1 MRRNLKISFIILI
14 LTTMILSACTFS
26 PTTNEPPPVSD
37 EEMATR
43 VAQILT
49 DMPAPTSALP
59 TDELPPLP
67 TETPQTGGEAQP
79 EMTEPPI
86 EAATDL
92 PPAENTP
99 AAPTQ
104 APPEQPTATPPAEV
118 ATPTLTEVPA
128 TATPGLTQVP
138 SFTPPPSD
146 PRSKLGTPD
155 WTDVMDNG
163 TNWPTGENS
172 YTNIN
177 FKDGNLY
184 LTGNTTTD
192 GWRLATTP
200 KLNNFYIEMKV
211 STGTCSADDR
221 YGLIFR
227 VPVAREANRGY
238 LFGVTCDGKYSL
250 REWDETVG
258 DKGQMTNHVYW
269 TANSAIQTGSNKT
282 NTLGIMAVGD
292 RLILYVNGVL
302 LSEVKDGTFTEGSFG
317 VFVGARQTDQ
327 FTIGV
332 DEISYWKNPTP

>member
-1 MRRNLKISFIILI
+1 MPRNLKISFIFFI
-14 LTTMILSACTFS
+14 LTMLVLTACTFTQNPS
-26 PTTNEPPPVSD
+26 EPPPVSD
-37 EEMATR
+37 DEMATR

-67 TETPQTGGEAQP
+67 TATPVAEDKEVPEATQT
-79 EMTEPPI
+79 PI
-86 EAATDL
+86 EAATNVS
-92 PPAENTP
+92 PTEET
-99 AAPTQ
+99 TQ
-104 APPEQPTATPPAEV
+104 APTEPQPTATEAAAT
-118 ATPTLTEVPA
+118 ATPTLTEVPV
-128 TATPGLTQVP
+128 TATPGLTLVP

-146 PRSKLGTPD
+146 PRSKLGTAD
-155 WTDVMDNG
+155 WTDNMDDG
-163 TNWPTGENS
+163 TGWPTGENT
-172 YTNIN
+172 YTNID
-177 FKDGNLY
+177 FKDGKLY

-211 STGTCSADDR
+211 STGTCSGDDR
-221 YGLIFR
+221 YGIMFR

-238 LFGVTCDGKYSL
+238 LYGVTCDGKYSL

-302 LSEVKDGTFTEGSFG
+302 LTEVKDATFTEGSFG
-317 VFVGARQTDQ
+317 IFVGARQTDQ

-332 DEISYWKNPTP
+332 DEMNYWKNPTP